1 MALDKIQLSDLLSV
15 YANVLTEKQRDALK
29 MYCDC
34 DCSLAEISLESGVSR
49 QAVRDAIVNGEKSL
63 IKLEESLHLSSFIA
77 KLLSAVSDNDI
88 NLVRD
93 VLNAYVAKE

>member
-63 IKLEESLHLSSFIA
+63 IKLEEALHLSSFIA